1 MFSDRRNIFLQNLAA
16 KSTRKVVHFF
26 PISLIGHVDFHLFS
40 PCVAWLSSFQ
50 SSLKSI
56 YPPKMGKLRP
66 GFLSPF
72 GMKLQRKNQNKESE
86 LNTVNRKFIGIGH
99 LANTQR
105 IYFKNARQ
113 NVLQEEVNVLIN
125 GRVSSLHI
133 DYKHFDYVVEQA
145 IAGDQVV
152 YRMAIRNNILLQWAS
167 LKHSEKYHID
177 LLNDIIPGTVVR
189 IILN

>member
-1 MFSDRRNIFLQNLAA
+1 MFSGRRNIFLQNLAA

-40 PCVAWLSSFQ
+40 PWVAWLSSFQ

-56 YPPKMGKLRP
+56 HPPKNGGAETGLFVSLWHETAAQKSEQRIRTEHSQP
-66 GFLSPF
+66 RIYRYWPF
-72 GMKLQRKNQNKESE
+72 GKHWKNLFKKCP
-86 LNTVNRKFIGIGH
+86 TK
-99 LANTQR
+99 R
-105 IYFKNARQ
+105 ITRGGKCAHKWKS
-113 NVLQEEVNVLIN
+113 
-125 GRVSSLHI
+125 SSLHI